1 MTRRPASD
9 CRHLRSD
16 GPAPA
21 PGHDHAG
28 HDHHH
33 GHGHDHRHGHAHGG
47 PGHAHVA
54 STRGLRIAL
63 ALTAT
68 LLVAEVVGGWMANSL
83 ALLADAGHMLTDT
96 GALALSLF
104 VAWFSRQPSAPEKTY
119 GYLRAEILAALV
131 NGATLLGVS
140 ALILWE
146 AAQRLRAP
154 EPVASGLML
163 GVAVVGLVVN
173 VLAAWVLH
181 GGAGQSLNH
190 RGAYLHVIGD
200 LLASV
205 GTVAAALVVR
215 ATGWLA
221 VDPVASVLTT
231 LLVVRSAWRLVREAV
246 DVLLE
251 AAPRHISLD
260 AVRAGLGAVP
270 GVASVHDLHVWSV
283 DSGLVA
289 MSAHVVV
296 PDLARHDAALR
307 AMDAAMRALG
317 IGHVTLQLER
327 AAIAPCADAPCGG
340 ARERPA
346 AAV

>member
-9 CRHLRSD
+9 CRHVR
-16 GPAPA
+16 PAA
-21 PGHDHAG
+21 HAHGHDHA
-28 HDHHH
+28 HDHAHDRH
-33 GHGHDHRHGHAHGG
+33 DHGHDHAHEHAHGG
-47 PGHAHVA
+47 LGHAHAHGA

-63 ALTAT
+63 VLTAT
-68 LLVAEVVGGWMANSL
+68 LLVAEVIGGWMANSL

-146 AAQRLRAP
+146 AVQRLRAP

-173 VLAAWVLH
+173 VVAAWVLH

-205 GTVAAALVVR
+205 GTVVAA
-215 ATGWLA
+215 W
-221 VDPVASVLTT
+221 
-231 LLVVRSAWRLVREAV
+231 
-246 DVLLE
+246 
-251 AAPRHISLD
+251 
-260 AVRAGLGAVP
+260 P
-270 GVASVHDLHVWSV
+270 G
-283 DSGLVA
+283 
-289 MSAHVVV
+289 
-296 PDLARHDAALR
+296 R
-307 AMDAAMRALG
+307 
-317 IGHVTLQLER
+317 
-327 AAIAPCADAPCGG
+327 
-340 ARERPA
+340 
-346 AAV
+346 

>member
-1 MTRRPASD
+1 MTARPVPDCTHVRPA
-9 CRHLRSD
+9 
-16 GPAPA
+16 APA
-21 PGHDHAG
+21 DCAGGHAHDHS
-28 HDHHH
+28 HDHSHDH
-33 GHGHDHRHGHAHGG
+33 GHGGIGHAHG
-47 PGHAHVA
+47 A
-54 STRGLRIAL
+54 STRGLRL
-63 ALTAT
+63 ALVLTAV
-68 LLVAEVVGGWMANSL
+68 LLVAEVVGGWIANSL
-83 ALLADAGHMLTDT
+83 ALLADAGHMLTDA

-140 ALILWE
+140 GVILWE
-146 AAQRLRAP
+146 AVQRLRAP

-163 GVAVVGLVVN
+163 GVAAAGLVVN
-173 VLAAWVLH
+173 VVAAWVLH

-215 ATGWLA
+215 TTGWLA
-221 VDPVASVLTT
+221 VDPVASMVTT

-260 AVRAGLGAVP
+260 AVRAGLRSVP
-270 GVASVHDLHVWSV
+270 GVESVHDLHVWSV

-289 MSAHVVV
+289 MSAHAVV
-296 PDLARHDAALR
+296 PDLARHDAALGE
-307 AMDAAMRALG
+307 MDAAMRALG

-327 AAIAPCADAPCGG
+327 SAIAPCAEVRRAQGQPV
-340 ARERPA
+340 
-346 AAV
+346 AV

>member
-1 MTRRPASD
+1 MSSPPTAAPDCTHVRPTRTAG
-9 CRHLRSD
+9 CA
-16 GPAPA
+16 G
-21 PGHDHAG
+21 GHA
-28 HDHHH
+28 
-33 GHGHDHRHGHAHGG
+33 HGHAHPHDHDHDHDHGG
-47 PGHAHVA
+47 LGHAHAHGA

-63 ALTAT
+63 VLTAT
-68 LLVAEVVGGWMANSL
+68 LMVVEVVGGLLANSL
-83 ALLADAGHMLTDT
+83 ALLADAGHMFTDV

-140 ALILWE
+140 GVILWE
-146 AAQRLRAP
+146 AVQRLRAP

-163 GVAVVGLVVN
+163 GVAIVGLAVN
-173 VLAAWVLH
+173 VIAAWVLH
-181 GGAGQSLNH
+181 GGAQQSLNQ

-205 GTVAAALVVR
+205 GVVAAALLVR

-221 VDPVASVLTT
+221 IDPIASVVTT
-231 LLVVRSAWRLVREAV
+231 VLVVRSAWRLVREAV

-251 AAPRHISLD
+251 ATPRHISLD
-260 AVRAGLGAVP
+260 AVRAGLRAVP
-270 GVASVHDLHVWSV
+270 GVESVHDLHVWSV

-289 MSAHVVV
+289 MSAHAVV

-307 AMDAAMRALG
+307 EMDAAMRALG

-327 AAIAPCADAPCGG
+327 AAIAPCTG
-340 ARERPA
+340 ARPPHGQPV
-346 AAV
+346 AV